1 MSSLEPVVRIPTY
14 LRSNFRRTIILG
26 VAAGV
31 IGLAVCLFTGHA
43 LLGLF
48 GCLGILFGAVNF
60 LLVQRSVTQYGATG
74 EGDKKRLLTT
84 SIGPRLALT
93 TVLALVLGI
102 VFRPDGVGVFGGL
115 ALFQFIVIATTAL
128 PAMRGMRQS

>member
-14 LRSNFRRTIILG
+14 LRSSFRRTIILG
-26 VAAGV
+26 VAVGV
-31 IGLAVCLFTGHA
+31 IGLVVCVLLGHA

-48 GCLGILFGAVNF
+48 GCLGILLGAVNF
-60 LLVQRSVTQYGATG
+60 LLVQRSVTNYGPNG
-74 EGDKKRLLTT
+74 EGDKARLLLT

-93 TVLALVLGI
+93 TVLALALAIFFKPNGI
-102 VFRPDGVGVFGGL
+102 AAFGGL
-115 ALFQFIVIATTAL
+115 ALFQFIVLATSAL